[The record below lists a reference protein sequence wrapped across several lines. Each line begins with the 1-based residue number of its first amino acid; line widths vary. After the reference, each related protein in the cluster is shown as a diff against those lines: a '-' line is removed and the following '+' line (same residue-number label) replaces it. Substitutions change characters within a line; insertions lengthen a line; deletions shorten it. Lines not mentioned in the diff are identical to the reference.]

1 MLNSIG
7 EKGVI
12 IEEHEVIRCTMS
24 PSSFR
29 FVILQ
34 LNKVPLILSPPTIK
48 PPPKKSDFRVNEIPF
63 LFFKNTLLH
72 FDASVAQAPPK
83 SNAFAEKQK
92 STRIALKPTRVSM
105 LNEAISAIL
114 EPTPERELNEAPAAR

>member
-1 MLNSIG
+1 
-7 EKGVI
+7 
-12 IEEHEVIRCTMS
+12 MS

-34 LNKVPLILSPPTIK
+34 LNKAPLILSPPTTK

-63 LFFKNTLLH
+63 FFFTNTLLH

-83 SNAFAEKQK
+83 SNASAEKLK

-105 LNEAISAIL
+105 LNQAICAIL
-114 EPTPERELNEAPAAR
+114 EPTHERDFPLNQAPAAR